1 MSLPVSAQFAKAE
14 DAVKYRQSAL
24 FVMGQHFGRL
34 AAMAQGKIP
43 YDAKAVADNA
53 VVVEAMSKLPWAA
66 FGEGTDMAANTKAKP
81 EVWSDNAK
89 FKEAADKMM
98 AEVGKL
104 NAAAKTGKL
113 DDLKAAVTATG
124 GTCKNCHDNF
134 RNK

>member
-1 MSLPVSAQFAKAE
+1 
-14 DAVKYRQSAL
+14 
-24 FVMGQHFGRL
+24 
-34 AAMAQGKIP
+34 
-43 YDAKAVADNA
+43 
-53 VVVEAMSKLPWAA
+53 VVEAMSKLPWAA
-66 FGEGTDMAANTKAKP
+66 FGEGTDMAGNTKAKP

-113 DDLKAAVTATG
+113 DDLKAAVGATG

>member
-1 MSLPVSAQFAKAE
+1 
-14 DAVKYRQSAL
+14 
-24 FVMGQHFGRL
+24 
-34 AAMAQGKIP
+34 
-43 YDAKAVADNA
+43 
-53 VVVEAMSKLPWAA
+53 VVEAMSKLPWAA
-66 FGEGTDMAANTKAKP
+66 FGEGTDMAGNTKAKP

-113 DDLKAAVTATG
+113 DDLKGAVTATG